1 MMESLALTHA
11 SLAYEDT
18 SPGPQLRSFDNLSLP
33 KSAVGILA
41 LGITLSIVGAAENAM
56 AYLSYGDTGPSV
68 VALQNQ
74 LKNAGYFP
82 SYVSSTGYY
91 GEITYKAVADYQ
103 YDMGLAVDGVAGSQ
117 TFAALGGGGTY
128 ATYTTTTYTTT
139 TYTTTYTNVPMGSHM
154 VVAGAGLNVRSG
166 GDSSFE
172 VIAGLSYGES
182 VNVEYID
189 DSGWAKLAG
198 GGWVASGYLA
208 AL

>member
-18 SPGPQLRSFDNLSLP
+18 SSAPQLRSFEAIDLSLA
-33 KSAVGILA
+33 KSAVGVLA

-91 GEITYKAVADYQ
+91 GEITYKAVADYE

-128 ATYTTTTYTTT
+128 ATYTTTTYT
-139 TYTTTYTNVPMGSHM
+139 NVASGSHM
-154 VVAGAGLNVRSG
+154 VVAGSGLNVRAG

-172 VIAGLSYGES
+172 VIAGLSYGQA
-182 VNVEYID
+182 VDVEYVD
-189 DSGWAKLAG
+189 DRGWAKLAG

-208 AL
+208 SL